1 MLRFWYL
8 QSLSSYPLL
17 MSCKRWNWQYPRNGR
32 FNSLLGYLQHICR
45 MSLEMLN
52 SLGWFS
58 SSSFSTT
65 LSSSSSPLSLPS
77 GSSSAL
83 TREGGFILGLN
94 LLKSIKSVFKW
105 NLLRIMN
112 SVFKQI
118 YERANECDW
127 PVCDLSLLHQPGP
140 GGTWRFWNHWKDWK
154 NHSAGKHQSS
164 LKALSLTT
172 KVRSERCIKRWGW
185 CGFFE
190 FSS

>member
-1 MLRFWYL
+1 
-8 QSLSSYPLL
+8 

-32 FNSLLGYLQHICR
+32 FNSLFVSRMGYFQHICR

-127 PVCDLSLLHQPGP
+127 SCCDISLLHQPCAGRP
-140 GGTWRFWNHWKDWK
+140 RGLWNHWKDWK

-164 LKALSLTT
+164 QALSLTT
-172 KVRSERCIKRWGW
+172 KVRSECCIKRWG
-185 CGFFE
+185 
-190 FSS
+190 